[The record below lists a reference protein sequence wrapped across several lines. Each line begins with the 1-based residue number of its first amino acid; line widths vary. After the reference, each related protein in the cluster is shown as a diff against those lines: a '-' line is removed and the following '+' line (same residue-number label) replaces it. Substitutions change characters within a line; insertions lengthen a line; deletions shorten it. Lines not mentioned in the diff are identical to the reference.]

1 MNRDKERETRK
12 GSRSDYF
19 ARRDQALA
27 RVVAAYEKG
36 DDARDD
42 LTKALDAL
50 TIAHVCATF
59 DWADGPLKW

>member
-1 MNRDKERETRK
+1 MSRDSKRK
-12 GSRSDYF
+12 TGKSRRADYF
-19 ARRDQALA
+19 DRRDQALA
-27 RVVAAYEKG
+27 RVVAVYKKG
-36 DDARDD
+36 DDASDE